1 MGGKLLSKWGLPEK
15 RLNNQEY
22 QSLKDT
28 LLKLFRKNL
37 YQYHGYPQ
45 APYDS
50 CRVQD
55 EIGVAPAIRQKETHG
70 DLDILIGVDENYSN
84 PPRTYH
90 DLRWVDPTSLS
101 DKELTT
107 YEYFKQ
113 LSGGYDP
120 HVNSNVIS
128 FPYMGFQVDVT
139 FFPKKDFKSAL
150 NYNSWGDLSNLKGRV
165 FHKKGLHLSHIG
177 LSFWIRQGMFD
188 NNITWSDNDHIYEK
202 VVLTRDM
209 KTICELGGFDYA
221 KWKAGF
227 DTNEDVYK
235 FVAESRFFKKEL
247 FAFENLNSIN
257 RIRNAKRTMYKGFVD
272 WLDATNPDEYHKAEF
287 LDKSTYALIYQEKF
301 PHLRD
306 AISKYYFE
314 YNVSK
319 CLKSKLNGRIVMDVL
334 GIEDGRTVGQIMSA
348 IKKEFTTMELLGKTE
363 SEIREIIKDTYR
375 ILN

>member
-50 CRVQD
+50 CRVRD

-70 DLDILIGVDENYSN
+70 DLDILIGVDEYYSIL
-84 PPRTYH
+84 PRTYH
-90 DLRWVDPTSLS
+90 DLKWVDDS
-101 DKELTT
+101 DLGSSQKLTT

-113 LSGGYDP
+113 LSGGFDP
-120 HVNSNVIS
+120 HINSNVIS

-139 FFPKKDFKSAL
+139 FFPKKDFYSAL
-150 NYNSWGDLSNLKGRV
+150 NYNSWGDTSNLLGRV

-227 DTNEDVYK
+227 DTNEDVYN
-235 FVAESRFFKKEL
+235 FVAESKFFKKEL
-247 FAFENLNSIN
+247 F
-257 RIRNAKRTMYKGFVD
+257 YK
-272 WLDATNPDEYHKAEF
+272 
-287 LDKSTYALIYQEKF
+287 
-301 PHLRD
+301 
-306 AISKYYFE
+306 
-314 YNVSK
+314 
-319 CLKSKLNGRIVMDVL
+319 
-334 GIEDGRTVGQIMSA
+334 
-348 IKKEFTTMELLGKTE
+348 
-363 SEIREIIKDTYR
+363 
-375 ILN
+375 

>member
-28 LLKLFRKNL
+28 LLKLFRRNL

-70 DLDILIGVDENYSN
+70 DLDILIGVDEGDST
-84 PPRTYH
+84 PSRTYH
-90 DLRWVDPTSLS
+90 DIEWDNPIIDDGRRFNNIDFFE
-101 DKELTT
+101 K
-107 YEYFKQ
+107 
-113 LSGGYDP
+113 LSGYKP

-128 FPYMGFQVDVT
+128 FPYMGFQIDVT
-139 FFPKKDFKSAL
+139 FFPKKDFWSAL
-150 NYNSWGDLSNLKGRV
+150 NYNSWGDTSNLLGRV

-227 DTNEDVYK
+227 DTNEDVYN
-235 FVAESRFFKKEL
+235 FVAESKFFKKEL
-247 FAFENLNSIN
+247 FAFENLNNVN
-257 RIRNAKRTMYKGFVD
+257 RVRNAKRIMYKGFVD
-272 WLDATNPDEYHKAEF
+272 WLDVKNPDESHKAEF
-287 LDKSTYALIYQEKF
+287 LDKSTYALIYQGKF

-314 YNVSK
+314 YNVTK

-334 GIEDGRTVGQIMSA
+334 GIEDGKMVGQIMSA

-363 SEIREIIKDTYR
+363 SEIKAIIKDAAAY
-375 ILN
+375 LQ

>member
-15 RLNNQEY
+15 RLNNHEY
-22 QSLKDT
+22 QSLKDI
-28 LLKLFRKNL
+28 LLKLFKQDL
-37 YQYHGYPQ
+37 HQYHGYSNT
-45 APYDS
+45 PYDS
-50 CRVQD
+50 CRVYD
-55 EIGVAPAIRQKETHG
+55 EVGVAPAIRQKDTHG
-70 DLDILIGVDENYSN
+70 DLDILVGVDENDSI

-90 DLRWVDPTSLS
+90 DLKWDDSNS
-101 DKELTT
+101 QEYKKLTT
-107 YEYFKQ
+107 YKYFKK

-139 FFPKKDFKSAL
+139 FFPKKDFYSAL
-150 NYNSWGDLSNLKGRV
+150 NYNSWGDTGNILGRV
-165 FHKKGLHLSHIG
+165 LHKKGLHYGHTG

-235 FVAESRFFKKEL
+235 FVADSKFFKKEL
-247 FAFENLNSIN
+247 FAFENLNHTN
-257 RIRNAKRTMYKGFVD
+257 ATRNKKRAMYKGFVD
-272 WLDATNPDEYHKAEF
+272 WLDATNPDESHKAEF
-287 LDKSTYALIYQEKF
+287 LDKSTYALIYQGKF

-314 YNVSK
+314 YNVTK
-319 CLKSKLNGRIVMDVL
+319 CLKSKLNGCIVMDVL
-334 GIEDGRTVGQIMSA
+334 GIADGKMVGQIMSA
-348 IKKEFTTMELLGKTE
+348 IKKEFTTMELLEETE
-363 SEIREIIKDTYR
+363 SEIKAIIKDAYR